1 MKIAEIEKHL
11 SKFRVGIAG
20 AGGLGSN
27 CAVCLARAGVGTLV
41 VADFDI
47 VEPSNLSRQYY
58 FMDQTGLPKVVALK
72 ENINRINEVTEVIP
86 FQVEL
91 NTDNIQGIFNGCH
104 LIIEAFDRAEMKV
117 MLIETLQLKMPGVPV
132 IVGSGL
138 AGWGKSDEIKC
149 RKIDDSL
156 YICGDETLETTEELP
171 PLAPRVAVVAAIQA
185 NLALELLMKMV

>member
-11 SKFRVGIAG
+11 RKFRVGIAG

-47 VEPSNLSRQYY
+47 VEPSNLTRQYY
-58 FMDQTGLPKVVALK
+58 FMDQTGRPKVVALK
-72 ENINRINEVTEVIP
+72 ENINRINDVTEVIP

-91 NTDNIQGIFNGCH
+91 NPDNIQGIFNECH
-104 LIIEAFDRAEMKV
+104 LIIEAFDRAEMKA
-117 MLIETLQLKMPGVPV
+117 MLVETLQLKMPGVPV

-138 AGWGKSDEIKC
+138 AGWGKSDDIKC

-156 YICGDETLETTEELP
+156 YICGDETLETTGELP

-185 NLALELLMKMV
+185 NLALELLMKMH

>member
-1 MKIAEIEKHL
+1 MKIVEIEKHL

-58 FMDQTGLPKVVALK
+58 FMDQTGRPKVLSLK

-91 NTDNIQGIFNGCH
+91 NSDNIQEIFNGCH
-104 LIIEAFDRAEMKV
+104 LIIEAFDRAVMKA
-117 MLIETLQLKMPGVPV
+117 MLIETLQLTMPGVPV

-138 AGWGKSDEIKC
+138 AGWGKSDDLKC

-156 YICGDETLETTEELP
+156 YICGDGTLETTEELP

-185 NLALELLMKMV
+185 NLALELLMKMS

>member
-1 MKIAEIEKHL
+1 MKIAEIVKHL
-11 SKFRVGIAG
+11 RKFRVGIAG

-58 FMDQTGLPKVVALK
+58 FMDQTGRPKVVALK

-91 NTDNIQGIFNGCH
+91 NTDNIQWIFNGCH
-104 LIIEAFDRAEMKV
+104 LIIEAFDRAEMKA

-156 YICGDETLETTEELP
+156 YICGDETLETTGELP

>member
-11 SKFRVGIAG
+11 RKFRVGIAG

-47 VEPSNLSRQYY
+47 VEPSNLTRQYY
-58 FMDQTGLPKVVALK
+58 FMDQTGQPKVVALK

-91 NTDNIQGIFNGCH
+91 NSDNIQEIFNGCH
-104 LIIEAFDRAEMKV
+104 LIIEAFDRAEMKA
-117 MLIETLQLKMPGVPV
+117 MLVETLQLKMPGVPV

-138 AGWGKSDEIKC
+138 AGWGKSEDIKC

-156 YICGDETLETTEELP
+156 YICGDETLETTGELP
-171 PLAPRVAVVAAIQA
+171 PLAPRVAIVAAMQA
-185 NLALELLMKMV
+185 NLALELLMKME

>member
-11 SKFRVGIAG
+11 RKFRVGIAG

-47 VEPSNLSRQYY
+47 VEPSNLTRQYY
-58 FMDQTGLPKVVALK
+58 FMDQTGQPKVVALK
-72 ENINRINEVTEVIP
+72 ENINRINDVTEVIP

-91 NTDNIQGIFNGCH
+91 NPDNIQGIFNECH
-104 LIIEAFDRAEMKV
+104 LIIEAFDRAEMKA
-117 MLIETLQLKMPGVPV
+117 MLVETLQLKMPGVPV

-138 AGWGKSDEIKC
+138 AGWGKSDDIKC

-156 YICGDETLETTEELP
+156 YICGDETLETTGELP

-185 NLALELLMKMV
+185 NLALELLMKMH

>member
-11 SKFRVGIAG
+11 RKFRVGIAG

-47 VEPSNLSRQYY
+47 VEPSNLTRQYY
-58 FMDQTGLPKVVALK
+58 FMDQTGRPKVVALK
-72 ENINRINEVTEVIP
+72 ENINRINDVTEVIP

-91 NTDNIQGIFNGCH
+91 NPDNIQGIFNECH
-104 LIIEAFDRAEMKV
+104 LIIEAFDRAEMKA

-138 AGWGKSDEIKC
+138 AGWGKSDDIKC

-156 YICGDETLETTEELP
+156 YICGDETLETTGELP

-185 NLALELLMKMV
+185 NLALELLMKMH

>member
-1 MKIAEIEKHL
+1 MKIAEIVKHL
-11 SKFRVGIAG
+11 RNFRVGIAG

-47 VEPSNLSRQYY
+47 VEPSNLSRKYY
-58 FMDQTGLPKVVALK
+58 FMDQTGRPKVVALK

-91 NTDNIQGIFNGCH
+91 NTDNIQWIFNGCH
-104 LIIEAFDRAEMKV
+104 LIIEAFDRAEMKA

-156 YICGDETLETTEELP
+156 YICGDETLETTGELP

>member
-11 SKFRVGIAG
+11 RKFRVGIAG

-27 CAVCLARAGVGTLV
+27 CAVSLARAGVGTLV

-58 FMDQTGLPKVVALK
+58 FMDQTGRPKVLALK

-91 NTDNIQGIFNGCH
+91 NADNIQEIFNGCH
-104 LIIEAFDRAEMKV
+104 LIIEAFDMAEMKA
-117 MLIETLQLKMPGVPV
+117 MLVETLQLKMPGVPV

-138 AGWGKSDEIKC
+138 AGWGKSDDIKC

-156 YICGDETLETTEELP
+156 YICGDETLETTGELP

-185 NLALELLMKMV
+185 NLALELLMKM